1 VSAPIEA
8 VSNKGLRKFPIAF
21 EEQMHG
27 KHVCDVLPFQD
38 SKIESKAGKNRY
50 YKSYV
55 IWREETSMK
64 DRKEKNNSAQRERK
78 REKSMAGN
86 NHSP

>member
-1 VSAPIEA
+1 MSAPIEA

-50 YKSYV
+50 YKKLCYM
-55 IWREETSMK
+55 EGGDK
-64 DRKEKNNSAQRERK
+64 HERQK
-78 REKSMAGN
+78 REKEILPREREKEREKHGW
-86 NHSP
+86 

>member
-64 DRKEKNNSAQRERK
+64 DRKEKKKFCPE
-78 REKSMAGN
+78 REKEREKHGW
-86 NHSP
+86 